1 MNYKDNYVYFRKRSH
16 FSCLANTGGN
26 LQKSDALTAANFGI
40 VPANFT
46 AGASTDA
53 ARGIEVVIRTGEAN
67 DDTRGTAISA
77 LLDFST
83 GAALTADVQDTVI
96 GDASHLTWP
105 LSNGYCIWCFNNC

>member
-16 FSCLANTGGN
+16 FSHLANTGGN

-53 ARGIEVVIRTGEAN
+53 ARGVEG
-67 DDTRGTAISA
+67 
-77 LLDFST
+77 
-83 GAALTADVQDTVI
+83 
-96 GDASHLTWP
+96 H
-105 LSNGYCIWCFNNC
+105 